1 MNILLDVIELLIFL
15 VAILF
20 SVAYITVAER
30 KTMAYMQRRL
40 GPNAVGWYGLL
51 QAFADAIKLLLK
63 EIIIPKESNKYI
75 LILAPFITF
84 ISAWIGWV
92 VIPMGPGIVLS
103 NMTNGILF
111 TLSVSSVGVFGTLLS
126 GWSSNSKYAFLGTIR
141 STAQLISYE
150 LVLTTI
156 IIVCLLLNSQINYT
170 GYIESQRIILLC
182 IPLLP
187 LMAMFYIST
196 IAETNRPPFD
206 LVEAESELVAGYFT
220 EYSAS
225 PFIFF
230 FLAEYSNILFMA
242 ILTSILF
249 LGHYLVPMNLVHYIS
264 YLSISSIQYT
274 NIFYII
280 EGLIYGAVVAIKS
293 IILVYT
299 YIWIRASYP
308 RYTFDNLI
316 NLCWTVYLP
325 ILFAIII
332 LIPTILYAYNALS

>member
-1 MNILLDVIELLIFL
+1 MNIIIDIIEVLIFL

-40 GPNAVGWYGLL
+40 GPNIFGWYGLL

-75 LILAPFITF
+75 LIIAPFITF

-92 VIPMGPGIVLS
+92 VIPLGPSLVLS
-103 NMTNGILF
+103 NITNGILF

-156 IIVCLLLNSQINYT
+156 IILCLFLNSNINYT
-170 GYIESQRIILLC
+170 QYIESQRIIWLI

-187 LMAMFYIST
+187 LGIMFYIST

-249 LGHYLVPMNLVHYIS
+249 LGHYLLPFNLANFI
-264 YLSISSIQYT
+264 LSFFHSIQYSY
-274 NIFYII
+274 IFYLI
-280 EGLIYGAVVAIKS
+280 EGLLYGIAVVIKS

-325 ILFAIII
+325 LLFGLVL
-332 LIPTILYAYNALS
+332 LIPSILYAFNSLA